1 MRLMWLIGLRGL
13 MRIMGLMGLM
23 SYLRPIPLSSNEES
37 YEGQHSKDEG
47 GNGNSTVVAVHIT
60 PS

>member
-13 MRIMGLMGLM
+13 MRLMGLM

-47 GNGNSTVVAVHIT
+47 GNGNSTVVAVHMT